1 MGCVGLAAVTRALI
15 GIAGATALLL
25 VQAAHPCAAQ
35 VRARTAGSSVILR
48 PGAATTGPARPANQA
63 STEGPKRAPIL
74 AASATPADAQ
84 ALLDEP
90 RQVRDQANAYVRGS
104 APNGGFTA
112 GQAARAH
119 RGSSTDHE
127 VGVSQ
132 DALAHQP
139 GIHAVNGKSSAIFTP
154 GGTYE
159 IRGFGFSAAAG
170 SVTLLAPGFPGGAL
184 ALTVDSWTDDRIV
197 ASVPDSTRGV
207 FDTKVTLKVAPSL
220 GVSYSAAL
228 SSFVARRVQMDLNYN
243 DPKLARALQITPNEV
258 WRPDYWDLASQGM
271 VKRTLEGGDVTCPSP
286 GRDGFNVALKNG
298 WQIAAVQLYLTLPQ
312 TSDSGHDE
320 KGMPGDTMFA
330 GPYGIV
336 SVSQSRIVVDW
347 GVYRSHSS
355 QRLNQNFNAGKFIS
369 GDSNVDV
376 PARDACRSYYE
387 IHISAVG
394 PDGLAPY

>member
-1 MGCVGLAAVTRALI
+1 MTRALV
-15 GIAGATALLL
+15 GIAGAAALLL
-25 VQAAHPCAAQ
+25 VWGAQPCAAQ
-35 VRARTAGSSVILR
+35 VRARTSGSSVILR
-48 PGAATTGPARPANQA
+48 PGAAPTGPARPTNP
-63 STEGPKRAPIL
+63 SPTEGPARAPIL
-74 AASATPADAQ
+74 AASATAADAQ
-84 ALLDEP
+84 AVLDEP
-90 RQVRDQANAYVRGS
+90 RQIRDEANAYARGS
-104 APNGGFTA
+104 APAGGFSA

-119 RGSSTDHE
+119 RAPGLDHV

-139 GIHAVNGKSSAIFTP
+139 GIHAINGKSSAVFTP

-159 IRGFGFSAAAG
+159 IRGFGFMTAAG
-170 SVTLLAPGFPGGAL
+170 SVTLVAPGFPGGAL
-184 ALTVDSWTDDRIV
+184 ALTVDSWTDERIL
-197 ASVPDSTRGV
+197 ASVPDATRGV
-207 FDTKVTLKVAPSL
+207 YDTKVMLKVAPSL
-220 GVSYSAAL
+220 GIPFSTGPSG
-228 SSFVARRVQMDLNYN
+228 FVARRVQMDLNYN

-258 WRPDYWDLASQGM
+258 WRPDYTDLANQGM

-286 GRDGFNVALKNG
+286 GRDGFNVTLKNG

-312 TSDSGHDE
+312 TSDSNHDE

-355 QRLNQNFNAGKFIS
+355 QRLNQNFNAGKLIS
-369 GDSNVDV
+369 GESDVDV
-376 PARDACRSYYE
+376 PAHDACRSYYE